1 MKMQDMVSKSLLVTL
16 LTAGLGACGTTGSH
30 YQPIVDGQVKER
42 YYADLQAC
50 QQLSEQREYFN
61 DDVKSEALFGAI
73 VGAAVG
79 ALDDGKDGAVEG
91 ALVGGAAHAIGKA
104 WDTRYERKQIIVEC
118 LKQRGH
124 RVVG

>member
-1 MKMQDMVSKSLLVTL
+1 
-16 LTAGLGACGTTGSH
+16 
-30 YQPIVDGQVKER
+30 VKER

-61 DDVKSEALFGAI
+61 DDVKSEALFGTI

-79 ALDDGKDGAVEG
+79 AIDDGKDGAVDG

-104 WDTRYERKQIIVEC
+104 WGSREEI
-118 LKQRGH
+118 
-124 RVVG
+124 